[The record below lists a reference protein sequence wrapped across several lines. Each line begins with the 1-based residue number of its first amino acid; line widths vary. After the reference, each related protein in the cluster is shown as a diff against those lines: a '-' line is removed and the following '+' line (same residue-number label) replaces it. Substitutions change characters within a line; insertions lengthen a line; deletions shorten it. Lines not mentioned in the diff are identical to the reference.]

1 MKEELNQDKILEI
14 DENATVIFVQGEAN
28 SKYFLYMGVCNG
40 IIIICSAFTPFN
52 NKWILT
58 AGSAWSLGTL
68 SCTLET
74 VKWANSYNF
83 CGRNNIINLSVCV
96 VVFKVENYFLEM
108 FA

>member
-52 NKWILT
+52 NK
-58 AGSAWSLGTL
+58 
-68 SCTLET
+68 
-74 VKWANSYNF
+74 
-83 CGRNNIINLSVCV
+83 
-96 VVFKVENYFLEM
+96 
-108 FA
+108 